1 MSDIQLYLFEVDKNK
16 TEAKDVANRSAQ
28 KLETKELRLIDL
40 ITSLEEYIND
50 KNDAAVRG
58 HTVAYLADVLNA
70 VGPRAL
76 SNQERRL
83 LCDFILGRI
92 EGDVEGIGSSARAL
106 LALEERGKWDAA
118 TAQNVL
124 NTFVSHATPLKQF
137 KLQSERYSILQLI
150 NLLLAKYRKA
160 IHELHDQDPMFLP
173 NFISFFDGEKDPR
186 NLMIVFSLLQVP
198 MMEWDVSSSAQD
210 LFDSVFNYFP
220 ITFKP
225 PPDDPYGITA
235 QDLKDRLRDC
245 IAATSDFAPYA
256 FPALLDKLD
265 SSSMNT
271 KVCILSS
278 TSATEP
284 IPNLAA
290 RCPKHNPSLHRRL
303 RTQDY
308 QPLLRHSMG
317 RTQIRGSGS
326 ARGRP
331 CCGSFESTRIDRSLV
346 LHRP

>member
-1 MSDIQLYLFEVDKNK
+1 VSQQSRDAAEMSDIQLYLFEVEKNK
-16 TEAKDVANRSAQ
+16 AEAKNVAKQSAQ
-28 KLETKELRLIDL
+28 KLETKDLKLIDL
-40 ITSLEEYIND
+40 ITSLEEYINN

-58 HTVAYLADVLNA
+58 HSVAYLADVLSA
-70 VGPRAL
+70 IGPRVL

-106 LALEERGKWDAA
+106 LALEERGKWDAT
-118 TAQNVL
+118 TAQKVL
-124 NTFVSHATPLKQF
+124 STFISHASPLKQF
-137 KLQSERYSILQLI
+137 RLQSERYSILQLI
-150 NLLLAKYRKA
+150 DVLLAKYRKA
-160 IHELHDQDPMFLP
+160 IHELHNEDPMLLP
-173 NFISFFDGEKDPR
+173 NFIAFFDGEKDPR

-271 KVCILSS
+271 KVS
-278 TSATEP
+278 
-284 IPNLAA
+284 
-290 RCPKHNPSLHRRL
+290 H
-303 RTQDY
+303 
-308 QPLLRHSMG
+308 
-317 RTQIRGSGS
+317 
-326 ARGRP
+326 
-331 CCGSFESTRIDRSLV
+331 V
-346 LHRP
+346 L

>member
-1 MSDIQLYLFEVDKNK
+1 VQSSDVADMSDIQLYLFEVDKNK
-16 TEAKDVANRSAQ
+16 TEAKNVAKQSAQ
-28 KLETKELRLIDL
+28 KLETKDLKLIDL
-40 ITSLEEYIND
+40 ITSLEEYINNKD
-50 KNDAAVRG
+50 DAAVRG
-58 HTVAYLADVLNA
+58 HSVAYLADVLGA
-70 VGPRAL
+70 VGPRVL

-118 TAQNVL
+118 TAQKVL
-124 NTFVSHATPLKQF
+124 STFISHASPLKQF

-150 NLLLAKYRKA
+150 DVLLAKYRKA
-160 IHELHDQDPMFLP
+160 IHELHNEDPMFLP
-173 NFISFFDGEKDPR
+173 NFIAFFDGEKDPR

-271 KVCILSS
+271 KVCSLDSS
-278 TSATEP
+278 NFATSVTD
-284 IPNLAA
+284 
-290 RCPKHNPSLHRRL
+290 LH
-303 RTQDY
+303 
-308 QPLLRHSMG
+308 SVM
-317 RTQIRGSGS
+317 S
-326 ARGRP
+326 
-331 CCGSFESTRIDRSLV
+331 
-346 LHRP
+346 

>member
-1 MSDIQLYLFEVDKNK
+1 MREQSRDVAEMSDIQLYLFEVEKNK
-16 TEAKDVANRSAQ
+16 TEAKHVAKQSAQ
-28 KLETKELRLIDL
+28 KLETKELKLIDL
-40 ITSLEEYIND
+40 ITSLEEYINN

-58 HTVAYLADVLNA
+58 HSVAYLADVLSA
-70 VGPRAL
+70 VGPRVL

-118 TAQNVL
+118 TAQKVL
-124 NTFVSHATPLKQF
+124 STFISHASPLKQF

-150 NLLLAKYRKA
+150 DVLLAKYRKA
-160 IHELHDQDPMFLP
+160 IHELHNEDPMLLP
-173 NFISFFDGEKDPR
+173 DFIAFFDGEKDPR

-235 QDLKDRLRDC
+235 QDLK
-245 IAATSDFAPYA
+245 T
-256 FPALLDKLD
+256 
-265 SSSMNT
+265 
-271 KVCILSS
+271 
-278 TSATEP
+278 
-284 IPNLAA
+284 
-290 RCPKHNPSLHRRL
+290 
-303 RTQDY
+303 
-308 QPLLRHSMG
+308 G
-317 RTQIRGSGS
+317 
-326 ARGRP
+326 
-331 CCGSFESTRIDRSLV
+331 
-346 LHRP
+346 